1 VSNRPSRQSS
11 SAQRVREASQGG
23 RRSMLWLWIGLA
35 AVIVAVGIVAIAVG
49 NSSSSGSDDGG
60 SASPSGGTVVP
71 NGDVEYGTVT
81 VEGNDLPAAPST
93 GGSDS
98 GVGEA
103 IPTIEGESFDGSA
116 ITIAPGGGK
125 GQVIMG
131 VAHWCPH
138 CQAEVPRIQEWLDED
153 GMPTDVNLVAV
164 ATANDP
170 SRVNYPAGDWLRKEG
185 WSVPTI
191 VDDEEGTAAKAIG
204 LSAFPF
210 FVVVDADGKVVLR
223 TSGELDRGQWD
234 ALLEAART
242 GQAESA

>member
-1 VSNRPSRQSS
+1 
-11 SAQRVREASQGG
+11 
-23 RRSMLWLWIGLA
+23 
-35 AVIVAVGIVAIAVG
+35 
-49 NSSSSGSDDGG
+49 
-60 SASPSGGTVVP
+60 
-71 NGDVEYGTVT
+71 
-81 VEGNDLPAAPST
+81 
-93 GGSDS
+93 
-98 GVGEA
+98 
-103 IPTIEGESFDGSA
+103 
-116 ITIAPGGGK
+116 
-125 GQVIMG
+125 
-131 VAHWCPH
+131 
-138 CQAEVPRIQEWLDED
+138 VPRIQEWLDED
-153 GMPTDVNLVAV
+153 GMPADVNLVAV

-210 FVVVDADGKVVLR
+210 FVVVDADGEVVLR

>member
-35 AVIVAVGIVAIAVG
+35 ALIVVVGIVAVVVG

-71 NGDVEYGTVT
+71 NGDLEYGTVT
-81 VEGNDLPAAPST
+81 VEGDALPAAPRD
-93 GGSDS
+93 GGSDD
-98 GVGEA
+98 GVGDA
-103 IPTIEGESFDGSA
+103 IPTIEGESFDGGA
-116 ITIAPGGGK
+116 VTIAPGGGK
-125 GQVIMG
+125 GQVIVV

-138 CQAEVPRIQEWLDED
+138 CQAEVPRIQSWLDED
-153 GMPTDVNLVAV
+153 GMPDDVTLTTV
-164 ATANDP
+164 ATSNDP
-170 SRVNYPAGDWLRKEG
+170 TAVNFPAGDWLREEG
-185 WSVPTI
+185 WSVPTL
-191 VDDEEGTAAKAIG
+191 VDDEEDTAGQALG
-204 LSAFPF
+204 VSGFPF
-210 FVVVDADGKVVLR
+210 FVVVDPDGNVVER
-223 TSGELDRGQWD
+223 VSGELTRDQWD